1 LCKIKH
7 GVDGSIEIYKAR
19 FVARG
24 FSQKGGIDY
33 DEIFAPLAHY
43 TTIRSIVALAASQG
57 WSLHQM
63 DVNTAFLHGFLKEE
77 VFVEQLQDFDV
88 HDPKTRV

>member
-1 LCKIKH
+1 MCKIKH

>member
-1 LCKIKH
+1 M
-7 GVDGSIEIYKAR
+7 
-19 FVARG
+19 ARG